1 MPFFQT
7 VSRLHRTTRL
17 LIALSVSIAL
27 YVFLRVMKT
36 GLAFSFLYAWI
47 AFAAVVLLFA
57 WLTIFVNNT
66 ESVGAVASEQDNS
79 PLVTF
84 LFIVC
89 AAFISLFAIL
99 ALLRSLSSGADQE
112 HLTRQHILLSVVA
125 VFCSW
130 TLIQTLFTLRYAH
143 LYYTYPTHT
152 DKAQENPN
160 GGLLFP
166 GNVPPDLLDF
176 AYFSFT
182 LGMAFQVSD
191 VAVAS
196 QAIRRLVMVHAL
208 LSFVY
213 NTAIVAFSINIL
225 SGIIGK

>member
-1 MPFFQT
+1 MPLFQ
-7 VSRLHRTTRL
+7 SLGRLQRTTRL
-17 LIALSVSIAL
+17 LIALALSSAL
-27 YVFLRVMKT
+27 YVLLRVLKT
-36 GLAFSFLYAWI
+36 EPVFSFLYAWI
-47 AFAAVVLLFA
+47 AFAGVILSFA
-57 WLTIFVNNT
+57 WITISVNEPET
-66 ESVGAVASEQDNS
+66 VGAIASEQDNT

-84 LFIVC
+84 LFIVG

-99 ALLRSLSSGADQE
+99 VLLKNFSNTVDR
-112 HLTRQHILLSVVA
+112 RQHILLSVVA
-125 VFCSW
+125 VACSW
-130 TLIQTLFTLRYAH
+130 LLIHTLFTLRYAH

-160 GGLLFP
+160 GGLAFP
-166 GNVPPDLLDF
+166 GNAPPDLFDF

-191 VAVAS
+191 VTVTS
-196 QAIRRLVMVHAL
+196 QNLRRLVLVHGL

-213 NTAIVAFSINIL
+213 NTTIVAFSINIL

>member
-7 VSRLHRTTRL
+7 LSRLPRTTRL
-17 LIALSVSIAL
+17 LIALSLSIAL
-27 YVFLRVMKT
+27 YVFLRLVKT

-47 AFAAVVLLFA
+47 AFAAVVLFFA
-57 WLTIFVNNT
+57 WLTIFVNNPET
-66 ESVGAVASEQDNS
+66 VGAVASEQDNS

-125 VFCSW
+125 VVCSW
-130 TLIQTLFTLRYAH
+130 ALIQTLFTLRYAH

-166 GNVPPDLLDF
+166 GNEPPDLLDF

-191 VAVAS
+191 VA
-196 QAIRRLVMVHAL
+196 VMVHAL